1 MKKYF
6 IGTILVTAF
15 IVLIVGGFNSLMNK
29 NAKLAKDN
37 TVLSTQVDELGK
49 ANEFLNEQINIQ
61 KQIGKNN
68 TQAVSS
74 LSKKVI
80 KNNNDSNRKINTLK
94 EKTNAVDLLNKNE
107 EEKALEVSMLV
118 FDSIQRQNKIVETQ
132 KVNS

>member
-49 ANEFLNEQINIQ
+49 ANESLNEQINIQ